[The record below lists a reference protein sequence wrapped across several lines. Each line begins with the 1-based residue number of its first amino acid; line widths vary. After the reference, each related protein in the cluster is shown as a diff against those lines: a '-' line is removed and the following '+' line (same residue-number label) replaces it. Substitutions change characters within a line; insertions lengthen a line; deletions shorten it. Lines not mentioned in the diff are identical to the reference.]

1 MVLEQIKNQLKTSM
15 KNGDKENVL
24 AVRNILEKI
33 KKVQVDSKDELQE
46 NQIIKIISKHAK
58 QLRESIVQ
66 FEKGGRMD
74 LVENEKKELN
84 VVEQFL
90 PDQMDESE
98 IKKIVLKTIEEL
110 NASQMSDMGKVMKVV
125 IEKTSGNADGKL
137 ISNMVRESLS

>member
-15 KNGDKENVL
+15 KNGDKEIVL

-46 NQIIKIISKHAK
+46 SQIIKIISKHAK

-90 PDQMDESE
+90 PDQLEETE
-98 IKKIVLKTIEEL
+98 IKQIVLKTIEEL